1 MDHPWQRF
9 RQEAGRFLAVGLVA
23 TIVALILFNFLVHGF
38 GAMDSAWFN
47 QNPEVA
53 YVLANAV
60 GMLISFRGTKV
71 WAFRERETKHPDGG
85 VIAFVVINL
94 ATMLIPVTCLWVSR
108 GLGLDD
114 PISDN
119 ISANVIGL
127 ALANAARFF
136 LFREFVFLRIDD
148 PALVLDLEFKPHTV
162 HGPHLP
168 DVGPFGAPDEAI
180 GQTTSEAISEPT
192 TDPSRTDPAPPRA
205 P

>member
-1 MDHPWQRF
+1 VENPWQRF

-38 GAMDSAWFN
+38 GAMDGAWLN
-47 QNPEVA
+47 DRPELA

-60 GMLISFRGTKV
+60 GMAISFRGTKV
-71 WAFRERETKHPDGG
+71 WAFRDRRTNHVDGG
-85 VIAFVVINL
+85 VVAFVVINL
-94 ATMLIPVTCLWVSR
+94 ATMLIPMTCLGISR

-119 ISANVIGL
+119 LSANVVGL

-136 LFREFVFLRIDD
+136 LFREFVFLRVDD
-148 PALVLDLEFKPHTV
+148 PELVLDLELATLHEHT
-162 HGPHLP
+162 HEIP
-168 DVGPFGAPDEAI
+168 AITDELAD
-180 GQTTSEAISEPT
+180 GLADGFSEPPRGRPT
-192 TDPSRTDPAPPRA
+192 SDPAPPRA

>member
-1 MDHPWQRF
+1 MDNPWKRF

-47 QNPEVA
+47 DKPEVA

-60 GMLISFRGTKV
+60 GMAISFRGTKV
-71 WAFRERETKHPDGG
+71 WAFRDRRTSHADGG
-85 VIAFVVINL
+85 VVAFVVINL
-94 ATMLIPVTCLWVSR
+94 ATMLIPMTCLWVSR

-119 ISANVIGL
+119 ISANVVGL

-136 LFREFVFLRIDD
+136 LFREFVFLRVDD
-148 PALVLDLEFKPHTV
+148 PELVLDLELVSLVEHT
-162 HGPHLP
+162 HEMP
-168 DVGPFGAPDEAI
+168 AI
-180 GQTTSEAISEPT
+180 TEPISDLRSEPPT
-192 TDPSRTDPAPPRA
+192 GLPTIDPAPPAA

>member
-1 MDHPWQRF
+1 MENPWQRF

-38 GAMDSAWFN
+38 GALDGAWLN
-47 QNPEVA
+47 DRPELA

-60 GMLISFRGTKV
+60 GMAISFRGTKV
-71 WAFRERETKHPDGG
+71 WAFRDRRTSHADGG
-85 VIAFVVINL
+85 VVAFVVINL
-94 ATMLIPVTCLWVSR
+94 ATMLIPMTCLGISR

-119 ISANVIGL
+119 LSANVIGL

-136 LFREFVFLRIDD
+136 LFREFVFLRVDD
-148 PALVLDLEFKPHTV
+148 PSLELDLAFVELHDHTHEIPVITDDLDGEFDTE
-162 HGPHLP
+162 L
-168 DVGPFGAPDEAI
+168 
-180 GQTTSEAISEPT
+180 SEPPR
-192 TDPSRTDPAPPRA
+192 DLPMSDPAPPRA